1 MNLHLTTTAVD
12 TRWDPYATSNFE
24 RLQRAARQTR
34 DPRHSLAGDAA
45 GADVILF
52 VGSRCKFHWDVL
64 ASPIYK
70 AHAEKCLL
78 FDFLDNTIPRIP
90 GLYLQIPRALQ
101 AVPLYEQGFY
111 IRVADNRV
119 LRDDA
124 DFSGCRYLFSFVGRV
139 ANEPIVRGAL
149 MRLQHPRG
157 HLEDAT
163 SGQSDQD
170 VRYAD
175 VLAASKFVLCPRGIG
190 PSSWRLFET
199 MRCGRVPVIVSD
211 EWKPPPG
218 LAWGDISVRVS
229 ERDIATIPSLL
240 ERLEPRAAAMG
251 DAAREA
257 WRANFSLEG
266 AFTWVADTCARI
278 QAARQTCAAV
288 AHRSILAEALAPK
301 VRRLYWREW
310 AGETLRRTGLKR

>member
-1 MNLHLTTTAVD
+1 MKLYLATTAVD

-24 RLQRAARQTR
+24 RLQRAARLAR
-34 DPRHSLAGDAA
+34 GSRHALASDPAQADA
-45 GADVILF
+45 ILF

-64 ASPIYK
+64 ASPLYE
-70 AHAEKCLL
+70 AHAGKCLL

-90 GLYLQIPRALQ
+90 GLYLQIPQALHG
-101 AVPLYEQGFY
+101 VPLYEQGFY

-119 LRDDA
+119 LEEDRPFPA
-124 DFSGCRYLFSFVGRV
+124 CRYLFSFVGRV
-139 ANEPIVRGAL
+139 ANDAVVRGAL

-157 HLEDAT
+157 YLEDAS

-170 VRYAD
+170 ARYAEL
-175 VLAASKFVLCPRGIG
+175 LAASKFVLCPRGIG

-218 LAWGDISVRVS
+218 VAWDDISVRVR
-229 ERDIATIPSLL
+229 ERDVASIPGLL
-240 ERLEPRAAAMG
+240 ERLEPRAAGMG
-251 DAAREA
+251 EAARAA
-257 WRANFSLEG
+257 WRAHFSLEG
-266 AFTWVADTCARI
+266 AFAWLADTCARI
-278 QAARQTCAAV
+278 QATRQAYETI
-288 AHRSILAEALAPK
+288 AHRSILAVALAPK

-310 AGETLRRTGLKR
+310 AREGLRSKGLNR